1 VSLILQA
8 RPVVSQFHIL
18 IVDDDELAI
27 LNLQQALQHAG
38 HTATLTAASN
48 GIHALQLLR
57 SGLLP
62 GERLLVLT
70 DLNMPGMSGI
80 ELLTEIRADPAL
92 SDLPVVILTA
102 STMDADRAAAF
113 RLHSAGYFLK
123 SGLGPQFQELVD
135 FLHGYWANS
144 AFRPAGAVT

>member
-1 VSLILQA
+1 VKH
-8 RPVVSQFHIL
+8 FHIL

-27 LNLQQALQHAG
+27 LNLQQALRHAG
-38 HTATLTAASN
+38 HAAMVTAASG

-92 SDLPVVILTA
+92 SDLPVVVLTA
-102 STMDADRAAAF
+102 STTDADRTAAF
-113 RLHSAGYFLK
+113 RLHTAGYFIK
-123 SGLGPQFQELVD
+123 TGTGPQFQELID
-135 FLHGYWANS
+135 FLLGYWSTS
-144 AFRPAGAVT
+144 AFRPARAVT